1 MAGTIT
7 SVPHPDHFFSTSVAR
22 PDRWRAVNDK
32 RKPGPLAPAGHGNCC
47 HVSES
52 TVSQSFGV
60 QAC

>member
-1 MAGTIT
+1 MVGTIN
-7 SVPHPDHFFSTSVAR
+7 SLHYPDHFFSAPAAR
-22 PDRWRAVNDK
+22 PDRCYALNDK